1 MTQAQSCIKNI
12 DQQLFDASNQRY
24 KLIHDAYNSSNACRT
39 ILVPR
44 NLTQSMLFDGSTA
57 NYVITA
63 GNDKKI
69 RYWNLSRPEEQ
80 SMIINS
86 PNDEE
91 VSYSS
96 EKITKET
103 TLI

>member
-1 MTQAQSCIKNI
+1 M
-12 DQQLFDASNQRY
+12 
-24 KLIHDAYNSSNACRT
+24 IHDSYLSPNACRT

-44 NLTQSMLFDGSTA
+44 NTTQSLFFDGSTA
-57 NYVITA
+57 NYAITG

-69 RYWNLSRPEEQ
+69 RYWSLMANPEKE

-91 VSYSS
+91 VTYSN
-96 EKITKET
+96 ERITKET
-103 TLI
+103 TIIQERPLLSREFPVLTQ